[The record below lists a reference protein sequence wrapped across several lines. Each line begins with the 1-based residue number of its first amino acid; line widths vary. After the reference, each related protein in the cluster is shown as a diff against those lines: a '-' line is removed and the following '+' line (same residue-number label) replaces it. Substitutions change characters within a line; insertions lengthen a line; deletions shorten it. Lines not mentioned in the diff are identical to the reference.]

1 MMKSKFMAGLVA
13 SLICLVVVV
22 AAAIMITEM
31 THGNTGDRLIKIVA
45 FGVIGIWVALYAW
58 LKPKEKPAENN
69 SSAPPAKEEHIN
81 TKNMI

>member
-1 MMKSKFMAGLVA
+1 MKSKFMAGLVA

-31 THGNTGDRLIKIVA
+31 TNGSTGDRMIKIIA

-69 SSAPPAKEEHIN
+69 STNPPAKEDNIN

>member
-1 MMKSKFMAGLVA
+1 MKSKFMAGLVA

-22 AAAIMITEM
+22 GAAILVTEM
-31 THGNTGDRLIKIVA
+31 TNGDSSDRLIKIIA

-69 SSAPPAKEEHIN
+69 SAAPPAKEDNVN